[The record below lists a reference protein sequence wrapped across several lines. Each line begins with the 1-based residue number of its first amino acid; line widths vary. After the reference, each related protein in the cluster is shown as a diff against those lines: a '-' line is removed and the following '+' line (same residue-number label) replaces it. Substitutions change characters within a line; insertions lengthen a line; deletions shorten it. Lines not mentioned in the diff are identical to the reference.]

1 MCISGHS
8 QSLFMSAPAFYLT
21 GVLEK
26 IRMAL
31 YLTIA
36 KQVRHICSVTIYVL
50 FRIFFSFYFSIE
62 IHTWLREAFNFFT
75 FIFIFWNL
83 TAFFW
88 EIMEAIRFVLPN
100 LKLRSDILIVGP
112 IHLWFLCDPA
122 ATSIDLQWWSE
133 VRARVI
139 WKKNPMQQIQTN
151 IYMVPDEPRCLTG

>member
-1 MCISGHS
+1 MYWKCFQCVSQDIHKVYLCQHLHSTWPEYLRRSGWPS
-8 QSLFMSAPAFYLT
+8 IWPLQSKWDIFVQWQYMFYL
-21 GVLEK
+21 G
-26 IRMAL
+26 
-31 YLTIA
+31 
-36 KQVRHICSVTIYVL
+36 
-50 FRIFFSFYFSIE
+50 FFSFYFSIE

-139 WKKNPMQQIQTN
+139 WKKKSNATN
-151 IYMVPDEPRCLTG
+151 SD